1 MTYEYIYDGN
11 RARRPDHVKRLDH
24 VKRPDHVKRQDHV
37 KGPDRVERLDQVEH
51 PVRVTA
57 YKMKIQCAIAQKN
70 RTDSL
75 IINQKKL
82 KNIEI

>member
-1 MTYEYIYDGN
+1 MTYEYIYDGK
-11 RARRPDHVKRLDH
+11 RRPDHVKRLDH
-24 VKRPDHVKRQDHV
+24 VKRTDYVKR
-37 KGPDRVERLDQVEH
+37 PDRVERLDQVEH

-57 YKMKIQCAIAQKN
+57 YKMKIVRIQCAIAQKN